1 MAFTISEETMEWLQS
16 HKESIQSAARVFL
29 PFVVDRQDPI
39 KRAHLDDVPPQEPP
53 LIWDSDDQK
62 KQIILGCALAHQSV
76 ARNLPVGYMVRL
88 VQLTTDFAAGVEP
101 LQILWG
107 LQEEGILIIVFKSDG
122 TSDLSDSLMD
132 YYTYLSTEALQI
144 LTGLCLTDDEV
155 DEEEEDE
162 APLKFSD
169 LPSKTRKAPTA
180 LLLLKLGMALQD
192 LSPAYSRLWGNPG
205 SHKSSKDNSHFIE
218 SASKTLRNLLS
229 HVDYISKRMAASQLS
244 CQCVAVIAYL
254 AAQKLSGASTTTVG
268 EISSAIGNSPEE
280 RLGVIRHL
288 RRGPL
293 VPAGLVEMLRGSH
306 CEIDDEFLDVLLHDI
321 DEEDAGNGNSP
332 LTIFENRIKPIRK
345 TKPKGEKGGDDLE
358 DDYVF
363 TN

>member
-1 MAFTISEETMEWLQS
+1 MNSHPPEESLKWLHVHRDQ
-16 HKESIQSAARVFL
+16 IQSLARVFL
-29 PFVVDRQDPI
+29 KAVVHPDDPI

-53 LIWDSDDQK
+53 LIWDSEDHK

-76 ARNLPVGYMVRL
+76 ARNLPIGYLVRL
-88 VQLTTDFAAGVEP
+88 ILLTTDFQAGAEP
-101 LQILWG
+101 LQVLWG
-107 LQEEGILIIVFKSDG
+107 LQEEGILEIISKSDG
-122 TSDLSDSLMD
+122 TSDLPDSLMD

-144 LTGLCLTDDEV
+144 LTGLCLTDEEV

-192 LSPAYSRLWGNPG
+192 RSPAYSRLWGNPG
-205 SHKSSKDNSHFIE
+205 RHKSSKDSSSFID
-218 SASKTLRNLLS
+218 SASKTLRKRLS

-363 TN
+363 RN